1 MAKKTTVKKKT
12 AASGKAADVLPAM
25 PGKFVVIGM
34 STAQNKAIAE
44 AIQRKLAGG

>member
-1 MAKKTTVKKKT
+1 MTMAKKTAKKT
-12 AASGKAADVLPAM
+12 SGKAADVLPAM

-34 STAQNKAIAE
+34 STSQNKAMAE